1 MTKNN
6 FFECFREIILFS
18 KCIMDFVASQYNKT
32 IPSKSTFSPS
42 DHQLEYRDG
51 ETVRFEIPAFNAFI
65 DPRQTYLTF
74 KVRVDDAP
82 AVVTFSK
89 KCGIHSLINQI
100 RIYDMNS
107 NLQLETIQNY
117 AELAEKLHYYSENRT
132 VRNKRGLT
140 ELLEPSSRDFDGT
153 LYDDFPSR
161 NGDKSM
167 LFNSYTT
174 GRQAAYDYSVDT
186 TGKPN
191 TCEVAV
197 QLYSGVLGALSQKMM
212 PAGLLTK
219 GLRVE
224 IDLNSAKKSLELWSG
239 AGVCNDDGSLASDVI
254 ESHRFGIQ
262 SVVGGAGAV
271 TSIDLYTEKNPG
283 FDQIIGAAAGAG
295 QVPTQAAIDAGCLP
309 VRNQACGG
317 LNLLVGKTVSGFTNA
332 NPAVLR
338 DIGTITGVECNA
350 GENAGGVVRVRL
362 LVTAAAGAIGSDFIG
377 GAGRDNAGAAGV
389 ADNNTCFIK
398 RTNMFNKTPRV
409 VLTDVKFVLK
419 TAQPPAGY
427 VEQLAKSTMTEEG
440 AVHDYLTYSCYRN
453 NTTASE
459 QTIQLN
465 MPVINQMATSVLTLC
480 TENGLG
486 EEIFNDNLGTIVDN
500 VDNYNYL
507 VNNKLQPTRKVELGQ
522 LSATVPKTEQV
533 ALWETEKALGSARC
547 MVRNLEGQE
556 GNLLIGRALAK
567 YGGVYNLQADGNL
580 GLRVEYSTS
589 SPPQK
594 NKLWINQIASIR
606 RLVVNRNGA
615 SIIF

>member
-1 MTKNN
+1 
-6 FFECFREIILFS
+6 
-18 KCIMDFVASQYNKT
+18 MDFVASQYNKT

-89 KCGIHSLINQI
+89 KCGIHSLISQV

-117 AELAEKLHYYSENRT
+117 AELAEKLHYYSENHT

-186 TGKPN
+186 TGSPN

-262 SVVGGAGAV
+262 DAVGGAGAV

-283 FDQIIGAAAGAG
+283 FNQIIGAAAGAG

-317 LNLLVGKTVSGFTNA
+317 LNLLVGKTISGFTNA

-338 DIGTITGVECNA
+338 DIGTITGVQCNA

-362 LVTAAAGAIGSDFIG
+362 LVTAAAGAIGNDFIG

-389 ADNNTCFIK
+389 AENNTCFIK